1 MNKFDQH
8 IKDKLSQ
15 PQLPPL
21 DAWKNIQE
29 KLDEKEKKK
38 RIIPLF
44 YWIGSTAACLV
55 TGISI
60 YYFNQNDAVNVN
72 HTPTNEVVKT
82 KSTSKESIKKDWNN
96 IEHTNEKSFDN
107 KIVSSVKKSSKSNQK
122 TIQSSSSYFEN
133 IIGESTLFS
142 NIIPDKKEDKT
153 QELSQTNSTQKD
165 NFVQNNSI
173 NTPKNEVSE
182 KEVKPNILE
191 EKPLEFVLQEEEK
204 KKEKEK
210 IEIKQK
216 SPLLTVSS
224 YINPT
229 KMLDS
234 KSILADEFNDHTI
247 KNNLTVAYGAKISV
261 RINDKINVRSGVAK
275 VELEQNTTNV
285 NSGIN
290 MGVYALSAS
299 NPKTAN
305 NITYHSNIRVIPHQS
320 YQNAVM
326 TMLSSE
332 TNNMEQKVHYIEIPL
347 EIEYKLASFDKFN
360 ILAIAGG
367 SYYVVTKNT
376 ISLEDVNTR
385 SQYKLGEASN
395 LNDMS
400 YSANAGVKLE
410 YNLSNKSSINL
421 EPNYRYMLNPL
432 KNVDAK
438 NPSLL
443 GLNLGFSI
451 KF

>member
-55 TGISI
+55 AGISI
-60 YYFNQNDAVNVN
+60 YYFNQNDTINVN
-72 HTPTNEVVKT
+72 HMPTNEVVKT

-142 NIIPDKKEDKT
+142 NTIPNQKEDKT
-153 QELSQTNSTQKD
+153 LELSQKNSTQKD
-165 NFVQNNSI
+165 NFVQNNSSI
-173 NTPKNEVSE
+173 NPKNEVSE
-182 KEVKPNILE
+182 KETNPKILE
-191 EKPLEFVLQEEEK
+191 EKPLELVLQEEEK
-204 KKEKEK
+204 KKEKV
-210 IEIKQK
+210 EIKQK
-216 SPLLTVSS
+216 SPLLTISS

-229 KMLDS
+229 KVLES
-234 KSILADEFNDHTI
+234 KSILANEFNDYNI
-247 KNNLTVAYGAKISV
+247 KNNITVAYGAKVSV
-261 RINDKINVRSGVAK
+261 RLNDKINVRSGIAK
-275 VELEQNTTNV
+275 VELEQNTTNI

-290 MGVYALSAS
+290 TGVYALSAS
-299 NPKTAN
+299 MPKSSN
-305 NITYHSNIRVIPHQS
+305 NITYHSNIRVVGDNTSHTT
-320 YQNAVM
+320 M

-332 TNNMEQKVHYIEIPL
+332 TNTMEQKVHYIEVPL

-367 SYYVVTKNT
+367 SYFAVTKNS
-376 ISLEDVNTR
+376 ISLADTNTR
-385 SQYKLGEASN
+385 SNYKLGEANN
-395 LNDMS
+395 LNNSS

-443 GLNLGFSI
+443 GLNIGFSI

>member
-15 PQLPPL
+15 PQLPPM

-55 TGISI
+55 AGISI

-72 HTPTNEVVKT
+72 HIPTNEVVKT
-82 KSTSKESIKKDWNN
+82 KSTSKESIEKNWNN
-96 IEHTNEKSFDN
+96 IDHTNENSSDK
-107 KIVSSVKKSSKSNQK
+107 KIVSSVKNSTESNQK
-122 TIQSSSSYFEN
+122 TIQHSNSYFEN
-133 IIGESTLFS
+133 VIGESSLFS
-142 NIIPDKKEDKT
+142 NIIPNQKEDKT
-153 QELSQTNSTQKD
+153 QELGQTSSTQKD

-191 EKPLEFVLQEEEK
+191 EKPLELVLQEEK

-210 IEIKQK
+210 VEIKQK

-261 RINDKINVRSGVAK
+261 RINDKINVRSGISK
-275 VELEQNTTNV
+275 VELEQNTTNI

-305 NITYHSNIRVIPHQS
+305 NITYHSNIRVIPDQS
-320 YQNAVM
+320 NQNAVM
-326 TMLSSE
+326 TMLSSD

-347 EIEYKLASFDKFN
+347 EVEYKLASFDKFN
-360 ILAIAGG
+360 LLATAGG

-376 ISLEDVNTR
+376 ISLADVNTR

>member
-142 NIIPDKKEDKT
+142 NTIPNQKEDKT
-153 QELSQTNSTQKD
+153 LELSQKNSTQKD
-165 NFVQNNSI
+165 NFVQNNSSI
-173 NTPKNEVSE
+173 NPKNEVSE
-182 KEVKPNILE
+182 KETNPKILE
-191 EKPLEFVLQEEEK
+191 EKPLELVLQEEEK
-204 KKEKEK
+204 KKEKV
-210 IEIKQK
+210 EIKQK

-234 KSILADEFNDHTI
+234 KSILANEFNDYNI
-247 KNNLTVAYGAKISV
+247 KNNITVAYGAKVSV
-261 RINDKINVRSGVAK
+261 RLNDKINVRSGIAK
-275 VELEQNTTNV
+275 VELEQNTTNI

-290 MGVYALSAS
+290 TGVYALSAS
-299 NPKTAN
+299 MPKSSN
-305 NITYHSNIRVIPHQS
+305 NITYHSNIRVVGDNTSHTT
-320 YQNAVM
+320 M

-332 TNNMEQKVHYIEIPL
+332 TNTMEQKVHYIEVPL

-367 SYYVVTKNT
+367 SYFAVTKNS
-376 ISLEDVNTR
+376 ISLADTNTR
-385 SQYKLGEASN
+385 SNYKLGEANN
-395 LNDMS
+395 LNNSS

-443 GLNLGFSI
+443 GLNIGFSI

>member
-15 PQLPPL
+15 PQLPPM

-55 TGISI
+55 AGISI
-60 YYFNQNDAVNVN
+60 YYFNQNDAINVN
-72 HTPTNEVVKT
+72 HIPTNEVVKT
-82 KSTSKESIKKDWNN
+82 KSTSGESIEKDWNN
-96 IEHTNEKSFDN
+96 IEHTNEKSSDK
-107 KIVSSVKKSSKSNQK
+107 KIVSSVKKSTESNQK
-122 TIQSSSSYFEN
+122 TIQHSNSYLEN
-133 IIGESTLFS
+133 VIGESTLFS
-142 NIIPDKKEDKT
+142 NTIPNQKDDKT
-153 QELSQTNSTQKD
+153 KELAQTNSTQND

-173 NTPKNEVSE
+173 STQKNEVSE

-191 EKPLEFVLQEEEK
+191 EKPLELVLQEEK

-210 IEIKQK
+210 VEIKQK

-261 RINDKINVRSGVAK
+261 RINDKINVRSGISK
-275 VELEQNTTNV
+275 VELEQNTTNI

-305 NITYHSNIRVIPHQS
+305 NITYHSNIRVIPDQS
-320 YQNAVM
+320 NQNAVM

-332 TNNMEQKVHYIEIPL
+332 TNTMEQKVHYIEVPL
-347 EIEYKLASFDKFN
+347 EVEYKLASFDKFN

-367 SYYVVTKNT
+367 SYYAVTKNS
-376 ISLEDVNTR
+376 ISLADTNTR
-385 SQYKLGEASN
+385 SNYKLGEANN
-395 LNDMS
+395 LNNSS

>member
-82 KSTSKESIKKDWNN
+82 KSTSKESIKKDLNN
-96 IEHTNEKSFDN
+96 IEHTKEKSFDN

-142 NIIPDKKEDKT
+142 NTIPNQKEDKT
-153 QELSQTNSTQKD
+153 LELSQKNSTQKD
-165 NFVQNNSI
+165 NFVQNNSSI
-173 NTPKNEVSE
+173 NPKNEVSE
-182 KEVKPNILE
+182 KETNPKILE
-191 EKPLEFVLQEEEK
+191 EKPLELVLQEEEK
-204 KKEKEK
+204 KKEKV
-210 IEIKQK
+210 EIKQK
-216 SPLLTVSS
+216 SPLLTISS

-229 KMLDS
+229 KVLES
-234 KSILADEFNDHTI
+234 KSILANEFNDYNI
-247 KNNLTVAYGAKISV
+247 KNNITVAYGAKVSV
-261 RINDKINVRSGVAK
+261 RLNDKINVRSGIAK
-275 VELEQNTTNV
+275 VELEQNTTNI

-290 MGVYALSAS
+290 TGVYALSAS
-299 NPKTAN
+299 MPKSSN
-305 NITYHSNIRVIPHQS
+305 NITYHSNIRVVGDNTSHTT
-320 YQNAVM
+320 M

-332 TNNMEQKVHYIEIPL
+332 TNTMEQKVHYIEVPL

-367 SYYVVTKNT
+367 SYFAVTKNS
-376 ISLEDVNTR
+376 ISLADTNTR
-385 SQYKLGEASN
+385 SNYKLGEANN
-395 LNDMS
+395 LNNSS

-443 GLNLGFSI
+443 GLNIGFSI

>member
-15 PQLPPL
+15 PQLPPM

-55 TGISI
+55 AGISI
-60 YYFNQNDAVNVN
+60 YYFNQNDAINVN
-72 HTPTNEVVKT
+72 HIPTNEVVKT
-82 KSTSKESIKKDWNN
+82 KSTSGESIEKDWNN
-96 IEHTNEKSFDN
+96 IEHTNEKSSDK
-107 KIVSSVKKSSKSNQK
+107 KIVSSVKKSTESNQK
-122 TIQSSSSYFEN
+122 TIQHSNSYLEN
-133 IIGESTLFS
+133 VIGESTLFS
-142 NIIPDKKEDKT
+142 NTIPNQKDDKT
-153 QELSQTNSTQKD
+153 KELAQTNSTQND

-173 NTPKNEVSE
+173 STQKNEVSE
-182 KEVKPNILE
+182 KEVKPKILE
-191 EKPLEFVLQEEEK
+191 EKPLELVLQEEK

-210 IEIKQK
+210 VEIKQK

-247 KNNLTVAYGAKISV
+247 KNNLTVAYGAKGSV
-261 RINDKINVRSGVAK
+261 RINEKLNVCSGIAK

-299 NPKTAN
+299 NPKTSN
-305 NITYHSNIRVIPHQS
+305 NITYHSNIRVIPDQS
-320 YQNAVM
+320 NQNAVM

-347 EIEYKLASFDKFN
+347 EVEYKLASFDKFN
-360 ILAIAGG
+360 LLATAGG

-376 ISLEDVNTR
+376 ISLADVNTR

-410 YNLSNKSSINL
+410 YNLSNRSSINL

-432 KNVDAK
+432 KNVDTK

>member
-15 PQLPPL
+15 PQLPPM

-55 TGISI
+55 AGISI

-72 HTPTNEVVKT
+72 HIPTNEVVKT
-82 KSTSKESIKKDWNN
+82 KSTSKESIEKNWNN
-96 IEHTNEKSFDN
+96 IDHTNENSSDK
-107 KIVSSVKKSSKSNQK
+107 KIVFSVKKSSKSNQK

-142 NIIPDKKEDKT
+142 NTIPNQKEDKT
-153 QELSQTNSTQKD
+153 LELSQKNSTQKD
-165 NFVQNNSI
+165 NFVQNNSSI
-173 NTPKNEVSE
+173 NPKNEVSE
-182 KEVKPNILE
+182 KETNPKILE
-191 EKPLEFVLQEEEK
+191 EKPLELVLQEEEK
-204 KKEKEK
+204 KKEKV
-210 IEIKQK
+210 EIKQK
-216 SPLLTVSS
+216 SPLLTISS

-229 KMLDS
+229 KVLES
-234 KSILADEFNDHTI
+234 KSILANEFNDYNI
-247 KNNLTVAYGAKISV
+247 KNNITVAYGAKVSV
-261 RINDKINVRSGVAK
+261 RLNDKINVRSGIAK
-275 VELEQNTTNV
+275 VELEQNTTNI

-290 MGVYALSAS
+290 TGVYALSAS
-299 NPKTAN
+299 MPKSSN
-305 NITYHSNIRVIPHQS
+305 NITYHSNIRVVGDNTSHTT
-320 YQNAVM
+320 M

-332 TNNMEQKVHYIEIPL
+332 TNTMEQKVHYIEVPL

-367 SYYVVTKNT
+367 SYFAVTKNS
-376 ISLEDVNTR
+376 ISLADTNTR
-385 SQYKLGEASN
+385 SNYKLGEANN
-395 LNDMS
+395 LNNSS

-443 GLNLGFSI
+443 GLNIGFSI

>member
-15 PQLPPL
+15 PQLPPM

-55 TGISI
+55 AGISI
-60 YYFNQNDAVNVN
+60 YYFNQNDTINVN
-72 HTPTNEVVKT
+72 HMPTNEVVKT

-96 IEHTNEKSFDN
+96 IDHTNENSSDK
-107 KIVSSVKKSSKSNQK
+107 KIVSSVKNSTESNQK
-122 TIQSSSSYFEN
+122 TIQHSNSYFEN
-133 IIGESTLFS
+133 VIGESSLFS
-142 NIIPDKKEDKT
+142 NIIPNQKEDKT
-153 QELSQTNSTQKD
+153 QELGQTRSTQKD

-191 EKPLEFVLQEEEK
+191 EKPLELVLQEEK

-210 IEIKQK
+210 VEIKQK

-261 RINDKINVRSGVAK
+261 RINDKINVRSGISK
-275 VELEQNTTNV
+275 VELEQNTTNI

-305 NITYHSNIRVIPHQS
+305 NITYHSNIRVIPDQS
-320 YQNAVM
+320 NQNAVM

-332 TNNMEQKVHYIEIPL
+332 TNTMEQKVHYIEVPL
-347 EIEYKLASFDKFN
+347 EVEYKLASFDKFN

-367 SYYVVTKNT
+367 SYYAVTKNS
-376 ISLEDVNTR
+376 ISLADTNTR
-385 SQYKLGEASN
+385 SNYKLGEANN
-395 LNDMS
+395 LNNSS

>member
-15 PQLPPL
+15 PQLPPM

-55 TGISI
+55 AGISI

-72 HTPTNEVVKT
+72 HIPTNEVVKT
-82 KSTSKESIKKDWNN
+82 KSTSKESIEKNWNN
-96 IEHTNEKSFDN
+96 IDHTNENSSDK
-107 KIVSSVKKSSKSNQK
+107 KIVSSVKNSTESNQK
-122 TIQSSSSYFEN
+122 TIQHSNSYFEN
-133 IIGESTLFS
+133 VIGESSLFS
-142 NIIPDKKEDKT
+142 NIIPNQKEDKT
-153 QELSQTNSTQKD
+153 QELGQTRSTQKD

-191 EKPLEFVLQEEEK
+191 EKPLELVLQEEK

-210 IEIKQK
+210 VEIKQK

-247 KNNLTVAYGAKISV
+247 KNNLTIAYGAKVSV
-261 RINDKINVRSGVAK
+261 RVNDKINVRSGIAK

-305 NITYHSNIRVIPHQS
+305 NITYHSNIRVIPDQS
-320 YQNAVM
+320 NQNAVM
-326 TMLSSE
+326 TMLSSD

-347 EIEYKLASFDKFN
+347 EVEYKLASFDKFN
-360 ILAIAGG
+360 LLATAGG

-376 ISLEDVNTR
+376 ISLADVNTR

>member
-55 TGISI
+55 VGISI
-60 YYFNQNDAVNVN
+60 YYFNQNDTINVN

-142 NIIPDKKEDKT
+142 NTIPNQKEDKT
-153 QELSQTNSTQKD
+153 LELSQKNSTQKD
-165 NFVQNNSI
+165 NFVQNNSSI
-173 NTPKNEVSE
+173 NPKNEVSE
-182 KEVKPNILE
+182 KETNPKILE
-191 EKPLEFVLQEEEK
+191 EKPLELVLQEEEK
-204 KKEKEK
+204 KKEKV
-210 IEIKQK
+210 EIKQK
-216 SPLLTVSS
+216 SPLLTISS

-229 KMLDS
+229 KVLES
-234 KSILADEFNDHTI
+234 KSILANEFNDYNI
-247 KNNLTVAYGAKISV
+247 KNNITVAYGAKVSV
-261 RINDKINVRSGVAK
+261 RLNDKINVRSGIAK
-275 VELEQNTTNV
+275 VELEQNTTNI

-290 MGVYALSAS
+290 TGVYALSAS
-299 NPKTAN
+299 MPKSSN
-305 NITYHSNIRVIPHQS
+305 NITYHSNIRVVGDNTSHTT
-320 YQNAVM
+320 M

-332 TNNMEQKVHYIEIPL
+332 TNTMEQKVHYIEVPL

-367 SYYVVTKNT
+367 SYFAVTKNS
-376 ISLEDVNTR
+376 ISLADTNTR
-385 SQYKLGEASN
+385 SNYKLGEANN
-395 LNDMS
+395 LNNSS

-443 GLNLGFSI
+443 GLNIGFSI

>member
-142 NIIPDKKEDKT
+142 NTIPNQKEDKT
-153 QELSQTNSTQKD
+153 LELSQKNSTQKD
-165 NFVQNNSI
+165 NFVQNNSSI
-173 NTPKNEVSE
+173 NPKNEVSE
-182 KEVKPNILE
+182 KETNPKILE
-191 EKPLEFVLQEEEK
+191 EKPLELVLQEEEK
-204 KKEKEK
+204 KKEKV
-210 IEIKQK
+210 EIKQK
-216 SPLLTVSS
+216 SPLLKISS

-229 KMLDS
+229 KVLES
-234 KSILADEFNDHTI
+234 KSILANEFNDYNI
-247 KNNLTVAYGAKISV
+247 KNNITVAYGAKVSV
-261 RINDKINVRSGVAK
+261 RLNDKINVRSGIAK
-275 VELEQNTTNV
+275 VELEQNTTNI

-290 MGVYALSAS
+290 TGVYALSAS
-299 NPKTAN
+299 MPKSSN
-305 NITYHSNIRVIPHQS
+305 NITYHSNIRVVGDNTSHTT
-320 YQNAVM
+320 M

-332 TNNMEQKVHYIEIPL
+332 TNTMEQKVHYIEVPL

-367 SYYVVTKNT
+367 SYFAVTKNS
-376 ISLEDVNTR
+376 ISLADTNTR
-385 SQYKLGEASN
+385 SNYKLGEANN
-395 LNDMS
+395 LNNSS

-443 GLNLGFSI
+443 GLNIGFSI

>member
-55 TGISI
+55 AGISI

-82 KSTSKESIKKDWNN
+82 KSTSKESTKKDWNN

-107 KIVSSVKKSSKSNQK
+107 KIVSSVKKSTESNQK
-122 TIQSSSSYFEN
+122 IIQSSSSYFEN
-133 IIGESTLFS
+133 IIGESSLFS
-142 NIIPDKKEDKT
+142 NIIPNQKEDKT
-153 QELSQTNSTQKD
+153 QELGKTSSTQKD

-182 KEVKPNILE
+182 KEVKLNILE
-191 EKPLEFVLQEEEK
+191 EKPLELVLQEEKKK
-204 KKEKEK
+204 KKEKV
-210 IEIKQK
+210 EIKQK
-216 SPLLTVSS
+216 SPLLTISS

-247 KNNLTVAYGAKISV
+247 KNNLTVTYGAKISV
-261 RINDKINVRSGVAK
+261 RINDKINVRSGISK
-275 VELEQNTTNV
+275 VELEQNTTNI

-290 MGVYALSAS
+290 TGVYALSA
-299 NPKTAN
+299 NMPKSSN
-305 NITYHSNIRVIPHQS
+305 NITYHSNIRVVDDNTSHTT
-320 YQNAVM
+320 M

-332 TNNMEQKVHYIEIPL
+332 TNTMEQKVHYIEVPL
-347 EIEYKLASFDKFN
+347 EVEYKLASFDKFN

-367 SYYVVTKNT
+367 SYYAVTKNS
-376 ISLEDVNTR
+376 ISLADTNTR
-385 SQYKLGEASN
+385 SNYKLGEANN
-395 LNDMS
+395 LNNSS

>member
-8 IKDKLSQ
+8 FKDKLSQ

-44 YWIGSTAACLV
+44 YWIGSTAACLIA
-55 TGISI
+55 GISI
-60 YYFNQNDAVNVN
+60 YYFNQNDAINVN

-82 KSTSKESIKKDWNN
+82 KSTSKESTKKDWNN
-96 IEHTNEKSFDN
+96 IEHTNENSSDK
-107 KIVSSVKKSSKSNQK
+107 KIVSSVKKSTELNQK
-122 TIQSSSSYFEN
+122 IIQRSSSYFEN
-133 IIGESTLFS
+133 IIGESSLFS
-142 NIIPDKKEDKT
+142 NTIPNQKEDKT

-165 NFVQNNSI
+165 NFVQNNSTI
-173 NTPKNEVSE
+173 NPKNEVSE
-182 KEVKPNILE
+182 KETNPKILE
-191 EKPLEFVLQEEEK
+191 EKPLELVLQEEK

-210 IEIKQK
+210 VEIKQK

-305 NITYHSNIRVIPHQS
+305 NITYHSNIRVIPDQS
-320 YQNAVM
+320 NQNAVM
-326 TMLSSE
+326 TMLSSD

-347 EIEYKLASFDKFN
+347 EVEYKLASFDKFN
-360 ILAIAGG
+360 LLATAGG

-376 ISLEDVNTR
+376 ISLADVNTR

>member
-142 NIIPDKKEDKT
+142 NIIPNQKEDKT

-165 NFVQNNSI
+165 NFVQNNSTI
-173 NTPKNEVSE
+173 NPKNEASE
-182 KEVKPNILE
+182 KETNPKILE
-191 EKPLEFVLQEEEK
+191 EKPLELVLQEEK

-210 IEIKQK
+210 VEIKQK

-247 KNNLTVAYGAKISV
+247 KNNLTVAYGAKVSV
-261 RINDKINVRSGVAK
+261 RINDKINVRSGIAK

-305 NITYHSNIRVIPHQS
+305 NITYHSNIRVIPDQS
-320 YQNAVM
+320 NQNAVM

-347 EIEYKLASFDKFN
+347 EVEYKLASFDKFN
-360 ILAIAGG
+360 LLATAGG

-376 ISLEDVNTR
+376 ISLADVNTR

>member
-82 KSTSKESIKKDWNN
+82 KSTSKESIKKDLNN
-96 IEHTNEKSFDN
+96 IEHTKEKPFDN

-142 NIIPDKKEDKT
+142 NTIPNQKEDKT
-153 QELSQTNSTQKD
+153 LELSQKNSTQKD
-165 NFVQNNSI
+165 NFVQNNSSI
-173 NTPKNEVSE
+173 NPKNEVSE
-182 KEVKPNILE
+182 KETNPKILE
-191 EKPLEFVLQEEEK
+191 EKPLELVLQEEEK
-204 KKEKEK
+204 KKEKV
-210 IEIKQK
+210 EIKQK
-216 SPLLTVSS
+216 SPLLTISS

-229 KMLDS
+229 KVLES
-234 KSILADEFNDHTI
+234 KSILANEFNDYNI
-247 KNNLTVAYGAKISV
+247 KNNITVAYGAKVSV
-261 RINDKINVRSGVAK
+261 RLNDKINVRSGIAK
-275 VELEQNTTNV
+275 VELEQNTTNI

-290 MGVYALSAS
+290 TGVYALSAS
-299 NPKTAN
+299 MPKSSN
-305 NITYHSNIRVIPHQS
+305 NITYHSNIRVVGDNTSHTT
-320 YQNAVM
+320 M

-332 TNNMEQKVHYIEIPL
+332 TNTMEQKVHYIEVPL

-367 SYYVVTKNT
+367 SYFAVTKNS
-376 ISLEDVNTR
+376 ISLADTNTR
-385 SQYKLGEASN
+385 SNYKLGEANN
-395 LNDMS
+395 LNNSS

-443 GLNLGFSI
+443 GLNIGFSI

>member
-15 PQLPPL
+15 PQLPPM

-55 TGISI
+55 AGISI

-72 HTPTNEVVKT
+72 HIPTNEVVKT
-82 KSTSKESIKKDWNN
+82 KSTSKESIEKNWNN
-96 IEHTNEKSFDN
+96 IDHTNENSSDK
-107 KIVSSVKKSSKSNQK
+107 KIVSSVKNSTESNQK
-122 TIQSSSSYFEN
+122 TIQHSSSYFEN
-133 IIGESTLFS
+133 IIGESSLFS
-142 NIIPDKKEDKT
+142 NIIPNQKEDKT
-153 QELSQTNSTQKD
+153 QELGQTSSTQKD

-191 EKPLEFVLQEEEK
+191 EKPLELVLQEEK

-210 IEIKQK
+210 VEIKQK

-247 KNNLTVAYGAKISV
+247 KNNLTIAYGAKVSV
-261 RINDKINVRSGVAK
+261 RVNDKINVRSGIAK

-305 NITYHSNIRVIPHQS
+305 NITYHSNIRVIPDQS
-320 YQNAVM
+320 NQNAVM
-326 TMLSSE
+326 TMLSSD

-347 EIEYKLASFDKFN
+347 EVEYKLASFDKFN
-360 ILAIAGG
+360 LLATAGG

-376 ISLEDVNTR
+376 ISLADVNTR

>member
-55 TGISI
+55 VGISI
-60 YYFNQNDAVNVN
+60 YYFNQNDTINVN
-72 HTPTNEVVKT
+72 HMPTNEVVKT

-142 NIIPDKKEDKT
+142 NTIPNQKEDKT
-153 QELSQTNSTQKD
+153 LELSQKNSTQKD
-165 NFVQNNSI
+165 NFVQNNSSI
-173 NTPKNEVSE
+173 NPKNEVSE
-182 KEVKPNILE
+182 KETNPKILE
-191 EKPLEFVLQEEEK
+191 EKPLELVLQEEEK
-204 KKEKEK
+204 KKEKV
-210 IEIKQK
+210 EIKQK
-216 SPLLTVSS
+216 SPLLTISS

-229 KMLDS
+229 KVLES
-234 KSILADEFNDHTI
+234 KSILANEFNDYNI
-247 KNNLTVAYGAKISV
+247 KNNITVAYGAKVSV
-261 RINDKINVRSGVAK
+261 RLNDKINVRSGIAK
-275 VELEQNTTNV
+275 VELEQNTTNI

-290 MGVYALSAS
+290 TGVYALSA
-299 NPKTAN
+299 NMPKSSN
-305 NITYHSNIRVIPHQS
+305 NITYHSNIRVVDDNTSHTT
-320 YQNAVM
+320 M

-332 TNNMEQKVHYIEIPL
+332 TNTMEQKVHYIEVPL
-347 EIEYKLASFDKFN
+347 EVEYKLASFDKFN
-360 ILAIAGG
+360 IIAIAGG
-367 SYYVVTKNT
+367 SYFAVTKNS
-376 ISLEDVNTR
+376 ISLADTNTR
-385 SQYKLGEASN
+385 SNYKLGEANN
-395 LNDMS
+395 LNNSS

-443 GLNLGFSI
+443 GLNIGFSI

>member
-55 TGISI
+55 AGISI

-82 KSTSKESIKKDWNN
+82 KSTSKESTKKDWNN
-96 IEHTNEKSFDN
+96 IEHTNEKSSDN
-107 KIVSSVKKSSKSNQK
+107 KIVSSVKKSTESNQK
-122 TIQSSSSYFEN
+122 IIQSSSSYFEN
-133 IIGESTLFS
+133 IIGESSLFS
-142 NIIPDKKEDKT
+142 NIIPNQKEDKT
-153 QELSQTNSTQKD
+153 QELGQTSSTQKD
-165 NFVQNNSI
+165 NFVQNNSSF
-173 NTPKNEVSE
+173 NPKNEVSG
-182 KEVKPNILE
+182 KETNPKILE
-191 EKPLEFVLQEEEK
+191 EKPLELVLQEEKKK
-204 KKEKEK
+204 KKEKV
-210 IEIKQK
+210 EIKQK
-216 SPLLTVSS
+216 SPLLTISS

-247 KNNLTVAYGAKISV
+247 KNNLTVTYGAKISV
-261 RINDKINVRSGVAK
+261 RINDKINVRSGISK
-275 VELEQNTTNV
+275 VELEQNTTNI

-290 MGVYALSAS
+290 TGVYALSA
-299 NPKTAN
+299 NMPKSPN
-305 NITYHSNIRVIPHQS
+305 NITYHSNIRVVDDNTSHTT
-320 YQNAVM
+320 M

-332 TNNMEQKVHYIEIPL
+332 TNTMEQKVHYIEVPL
-347 EIEYKLASFDKFN
+347 EVEYKLASFDKFN

-367 SYYVVTKNT
+367 SYYAVTKNS
-376 ISLEDVNTR
+376 ISLADTNTR
-385 SQYKLGEASN
+385 SNYKLGEANN
-395 LNDMS
+395 LNNSS

>member
-15 PQLPPL
+15 PQLPPM

-55 TGISI
+55 AGISI

-72 HTPTNEVVKT
+72 HIPTNEVVKT
-82 KSTSKESIKKDWNN
+82 KSTSKESIEKNWNN
-96 IEHTNEKSFDN
+96 IDHTNENSSDK
-107 KIVSSVKKSSKSNQK
+107 KIVSSVKNSTESNQK
-122 TIQSSSSYFEN
+122 TIQHSNSYFEN
-133 IIGESTLFS
+133 VIGESSLFS
-142 NIIPDKKEDKT
+142 NIIPNQKEDKT
-153 QELSQTNSTQKD
+153 QELGQTSSTQKD

-191 EKPLEFVLQEEEK
+191 EKPLELVLQEEK

-210 IEIKQK
+210 VEIKQK

-247 KNNLTVAYGAKISV
+247 KNNLTIAYGAKVSV
-261 RINDKINVRSGVAK
+261 RVNDKINVRSGIAK

-305 NITYHSNIRVIPHQS
+305 NITYHSNIRVIPDQS
-320 YQNAVM
+320 NQNAVM
-326 TMLSSE
+326 TMLSSD

-347 EIEYKLASFDKFN
+347 EVEYKLASFDKFN
-360 ILAIAGG
+360 LLATAGG

-376 ISLEDVNTR
+376 ISLADVNTR

>member
-15 PQLPPL
+15 PQLPPM

-55 TGISI
+55 AGISI

-72 HTPTNEVVKT
+72 HIPTNEVVKT
-82 KSTSKESIKKDWNN
+82 KSTSKESIEKNWNN
-96 IEHTNEKSFDN
+96 IDHTNENSSDK
-107 KIVSSVKKSSKSNQK
+107 KIVSSVKKSTESNQK
-122 TIQSSSSYFEN
+122 TIQHSSSYFEN
-133 IIGESTLFS
+133 IIGESSLFS
-142 NIIPDKKEDKT
+142 NIIPNQKEDKT
-153 QELSQTNSTQKD
+153 QELGQTSSTQKD

-191 EKPLEFVLQEEEK
+191 EKPLELVLQEEK

-210 IEIKQK
+210 VEIKQK

-247 KNNLTVAYGAKISV
+247 KNNLTVTYGAKISV
-261 RINDKINVRSGVAK
+261 RINDKINVRSGISK

-347 EIEYKLASFDKFN
+347 EVEYKLASFDKFN

-367 SYYVVTKNT
+367 SYYAVTKNS
-376 ISLEDVNTR
+376 ISLADTNTR
-385 SQYKLGEASN
+385 SNYKLGEANN
-395 LNDMS
+395 LNNSS

>member
-15 PQLPPL
+15 PQLPPM

-55 TGISI
+55 AGISI

-72 HTPTNEVVKT
+72 HIPTNEVVKT
-82 KSTSKESIKKDWNN
+82 KSTSKESIEKNWNN
-96 IEHTNEKSFDN
+96 IDHTNENSSDK
-107 KIVSSVKKSSKSNQK
+107 KIVSSVKNSTESNQK
-122 TIQSSSSYFEN
+122 TIQHSNSYFEN
-133 IIGESTLFS
+133 VIGESSLFS
-142 NIIPDKKEDKT
+142 NIIPNQKEDKT
-153 QELSQTNSTQKD
+153 QELGQTSSTQKD

-191 EKPLEFVLQEEEK
+191 EKPLELVLQEEK

-210 IEIKQK
+210 VEIKQK

-261 RINDKINVRSGVAK
+261 RINDKINVRSGISK
-275 VELEQNTTNV
+275 VELEQNTTNI

-305 NITYHSNIRVIPHQS
+305 NITYHSNIRVIPDQS
-320 YQNAVM
+320 NQNAVM

-332 TNNMEQKVHYIEIPL
+332 TNTMEQKVHYIEVPL
-347 EIEYKLASFDKFN
+347 EVEYKLASFDKFN

-367 SYYVVTKNT
+367 SYYAVTKNS
-376 ISLEDVNTR
+376 ISLADTNTR
-385 SQYKLGEASN
+385 SNYKLGEANN
-395 LNDMS
+395 LNNSS

>member
-55 TGISI
+55 VGISI
-60 YYFNQNDAVNVN
+60 YYFNQNDTINVN
-72 HTPTNEVVKT
+72 HMPTNEVVKT

-142 NIIPDKKEDKT
+142 NTIPNQKEDKT
-153 QELSQTNSTQKD
+153 LELSQKNSTQKD
-165 NFVQNNSI
+165 NFVQNNSSI
-173 NTPKNEVSE
+173 NPKNEVSE
-182 KEVKPNILE
+182 KETNPKILE
-191 EKPLEFVLQEEEK
+191 EKPLELVLQEEEK
-204 KKEKEK
+204 KKEKV
-210 IEIKQK
+210 EIKQK
-216 SPLLTVSS
+216 SPLLTISS

-229 KMLDS
+229 KVLES
-234 KSILADEFNDHTI
+234 KSILANEFNDYNI
-247 KNNLTVAYGAKISV
+247 KNNITVAYGAKVSV
-261 RINDKINVRSGVAK
+261 RLNDKINVRSGIAK
-275 VELEQNTTNV
+275 VELEQNTTNI

-290 MGVYALSAS
+290 TGVYALSAS
-299 NPKTAN
+299 MPKSSN
-305 NITYHSNIRVIPHQS
+305 NITYHSNIRVVGDNTSHTT
-320 YQNAVM
+320 M

-347 EIEYKLASFDKFN
+347 EVEYKLASFDKFN

-367 SYYVVTKNT
+367 SYFAVTKNS
-376 ISLEDVNTR
+376 ISLADTNTR
-385 SQYKLGEASN
+385 SNYKLGEANN
-395 LNDMS
+395 LNNSS

-443 GLNLGFSI
+443 GLNIGFSI

>member
-8 IKDKLSQ
+8 FKDKLSQ

-29 KLDEKEKKK
+29 KLEEKEKKK

-55 TGISI
+55 AGISI

-72 HTPTNEVVKT
+72 HIPTNEVVKT
-82 KSTSKESIKKDWNN
+82 KSTSKESIEKDWNN
-96 IEHTNEKSFDN
+96 IEHTNERSSDK
-107 KIVSSVKKSSKSNQK
+107 KIVSSVKNSTESNQK
-122 TIQSSSSYFEN
+122 TTQHSNSYFEN

-142 NIIPDKKEDKT
+142 NTIPNQKEDKT
-153 QELSQTNSTQKD
+153 LELSQKNSTQKD
-165 NFVQNNSI
+165 NFVQNNSSI
-173 NTPKNEVSE
+173 NPKNEVSE
-182 KEVKPNILE
+182 KETNPKILE
-191 EKPLEFVLQEEEK
+191 EKPLELVLQEEEK
-204 KKEKEK
+204 KKEKV
-210 IEIKQK
+210 EIKQK
-216 SPLLTVSS
+216 SPLLTISS

-229 KMLDS
+229 KVLES
-234 KSILADEFNDHTI
+234 KSILANEFNDYNI
-247 KNNLTVAYGAKISV
+247 KNNITVAYGAKVSV
-261 RINDKINVRSGVAK
+261 RLNDKINVRSGIAK
-275 VELEQNTTNV
+275 VELEQNTTNI

-290 MGVYALSAS
+290 TGVYALSAS
-299 NPKTAN
+299 MPKSSN
-305 NITYHSNIRVIPHQS
+305 NITYHSNIRVVGDNTSHTT
-320 YQNAVM
+320 M

-332 TNNMEQKVHYIEIPL
+332 TNTMEQKVHYIEVPL

-367 SYYVVTKNT
+367 SYFAVTKNS
-376 ISLEDVNTR
+376 ISLADTNTR
-385 SQYKLGEASN
+385 SNYKLGEANN
-395 LNDMS
+395 LNNSS

-443 GLNLGFSI
+443 GLNIGFSI

>member
-55 TGISI
+55 VGISI
-60 YYFNQNDAVNVN
+60 YYFNQNDTINVN
-72 HTPTNEVVKT
+72 HMPTNEVVKT

-142 NIIPDKKEDKT
+142 NTIPNQKEDKT
-153 QELSQTNSTQKD
+153 LELSQKNSTQKD
-165 NFVQNNSI
+165 NFVQNNSSI
-173 NTPKNEVSE
+173 NPKNEVSE
-182 KEVKPNILE
+182 KETNPKILE
-191 EKPLEFVLQEEEK
+191 EKPLELVLQEEEK
-204 KKEKEK
+204 KKEKV
-210 IEIKQK
+210 EIKQK
-216 SPLLTVSS
+216 SPLLTISS

-229 KMLDS
+229 KVLES
-234 KSILADEFNDHTI
+234 KSILANEFNDYNI
-247 KNNLTVAYGAKISV
+247 KNNITVAYGAKVSV
-261 RINDKINVRSGVAK
+261 RLNDKINVRSGIAK
-275 VELEQNTTNV
+275 VELEQNTTNI

-290 MGVYALSAS
+290 TGVYALSAS
-299 NPKTAN
+299 MPKSSN
-305 NITYHSNIRVIPHQS
+305 NITYHSNIRVVGDNTSHTT
-320 YQNAVM
+320 M

-332 TNNMEQKVHYIEIPL
+332 TNTMEQKVHYIEVPL
-347 EIEYKLASFDKFN
+347 EVEYKLASFDKFN
-360 ILAIAGG
+360 IIAIAGG
-367 SYYVVTKNT
+367 SYFAVTKNS
-376 ISLEDVNTR
+376 ISLADTNTR
-385 SQYKLGEASN
+385 SNYKLGEANN
-395 LNDMS
+395 LNNSS

-443 GLNLGFSI
+443 GLNIGFSI

>member
-82 KSTSKESIKKDWNN
+82 KSTSKESIEKDWNN
-96 IEHTNEKSFDN
+96 IEHTNERSSDK
-107 KIVSSVKKSSKSNQK
+107 KIVSSVKNSTESNQK
-122 TIQSSSSYFEN
+122 TTQHSNSYFEN
-133 IIGESTLFS
+133 IIGESSLFS

-153 QELSQTNSTQKD
+153 QELSQKNSTQKD
-165 NFVQNNSI
+165 NFVQNNSSI
-173 NTPKNEVSE
+173 NPKNEVSE
-182 KEVKPNILE
+182 KETNPKILE
-191 EKPLEFVLQEEEK
+191 EKPLELVLQEEEK
-204 KKEKEK
+204 KKEKV
-210 IEIKQK
+210 EIKQK
-216 SPLLTVSS
+216 SPLLTISS

-229 KMLDS
+229 KVLES
-234 KSILADEFNDHTI
+234 KSILANEFNDYNI
-247 KNNLTVAYGAKISV
+247 KNNITVAYGAKVSV
-261 RINDKINVRSGVAK
+261 RLNDKINVRSGIAK
-275 VELEQNTTNV
+275 VELEQNTTNI

-290 MGVYALSAS
+290 TGVYALSAS
-299 NPKTAN
+299 MPKSSN
-305 NITYHSNIRVIPHQS
+305 NITYHSNIRVVGDNTSHTT
-320 YQNAVM
+320 M

-347 EIEYKLASFDKFN
+347 EVEYKLASFDKFN
-360 ILAIAGG
+360 LLATAGG

>member
-55 TGISI
+55 AGISI

-142 NIIPDKKEDKT
+142 NTIPNQKEDKT
-153 QELSQTNSTQKD
+153 LELSQKNSTQKD
-165 NFVQNNSI
+165 NFVQNNSSI
-173 NTPKNEVSE
+173 NPKNEVSE
-182 KEVKPNILE
+182 KETNPKILE
-191 EKPLEFVLQEEEK
+191 EKPLELVLQEEEK
-204 KKEKEK
+204 KKEKV
-210 IEIKQK
+210 EIKQK
-216 SPLLTVSS
+216 SPLLTISS

-229 KMLDS
+229 KVLES
-234 KSILADEFNDHTI
+234 KSILANEFNDYNI
-247 KNNLTVAYGAKISV
+247 KNNITVAYGAKVSV
-261 RINDKINVRSGVAK
+261 RLNDKINVRSGIAK
-275 VELEQNTTNV
+275 VELEQNTTNI

-290 MGVYALSAS
+290 TGVYALSAS
-299 NPKTAN
+299 MPKSSN
-305 NITYHSNIRVIPHQS
+305 NITYHSNIRVVGDNTSHTT
-320 YQNAVM
+320 M

-332 TNNMEQKVHYIEIPL
+332 TNTMEQKVHYIEVPL

-360 ILAIAGG
+360 LLATAGG

-376 ISLEDVNTR
+376 ISLADVNTR

-443 GLNLGFSI
+443 GLNIGFSI

>member
-15 PQLPPL
+15 PQLPPM

-55 TGISI
+55 AGISI

-72 HTPTNEVVKT
+72 HIPTNEVVKT
-82 KSTSKESIKKDWNN
+82 KSTSKESIEKNWNN
-96 IEHTNEKSFDN
+96 IDHTNENSSDK
-107 KIVSSVKKSSKSNQK
+107 KIVSSVKNSTESNQK
-122 TIQSSSSYFEN
+122 TIQHSNSYFEN
-133 IIGESTLFS
+133 VIGESSLFS
-142 NIIPDKKEDKT
+142 NIIPNQKEDKT
-153 QELSQTNSTQKD
+153 QELGQTRSTQKD

-191 EKPLEFVLQEEEK
+191 EKPLELVLQEEK

-210 IEIKQK
+210 VEIKQK

-261 RINDKINVRSGVAK
+261 RINDKINVRSGISK
-275 VELEQNTTNV
+275 VELEQNTTNI

-305 NITYHSNIRVIPHQS
+305 NITYHSNIRVIPDQS
-320 YQNAVM
+320 NQNAVM

-332 TNNMEQKVHYIEIPL
+332 TNTMEQKVHYIEVPL
-347 EIEYKLASFDKFN
+347 EVEYKLASFDKFN

-367 SYYVVTKNT
+367 SYYAVTKNS
-376 ISLEDVNTR
+376 ISLADTNTR
-385 SQYKLGEASN
+385 SNYKLGEANN
-395 LNDMS
+395 LNNSS

>member
-55 TGISI
+55 AGISI
-60 YYFNQNDAVNVN
+60 YYFNQNDTINVN
-72 HTPTNEVVKT
+72 HMPTNEVVKT

-133 IIGESTLFS
+133 IIGESSLFS

-347 EIEYKLASFDKFN
+347 EVEYKLASFDKFN
-360 ILAIAGG
+360 LLATAGG

>member
-15 PQLPPL
+15 PQLPPM

-55 TGISI
+55 AGISI

-72 HTPTNEVVKT
+72 HIPTNEVVKT
-82 KSTSKESIKKDWNN
+82 KSTSKESIEKNWNN
-96 IEHTNEKSFDN
+96 IDHTNENSSDK
-107 KIVSSVKKSSKSNQK
+107 KIVSSVKNSTESNQK
-122 TIQSSSSYFEN
+122 TIQHSNSYFEN
-133 IIGESTLFS
+133 VIGESSLFS
-142 NIIPDKKEDKT
+142 NIIPNQKEDKT
-153 QELSQTNSTQKD
+153 QELGQTRSTQKD

-191 EKPLEFVLQEEEK
+191 EKPLELVLQEEK

-210 IEIKQK
+210 VEIKQK

-261 RINDKINVRSGVAK
+261 RINDKINVRSGISK
-275 VELEQNTTNV
+275 VELEQNTTNI

-305 NITYHSNIRVIPHQS
+305 NITYHSNIRVIPDQS
-320 YQNAVM
+320 NQNAVM

-347 EIEYKLASFDKFN
+347 EVEYKLASFDKFN
-360 ILAIAGG
+360 LLATAGG

-376 ISLEDVNTR
+376 ISLADVNTR

>member
-15 PQLPPL
+15 AQLPPM

-55 TGISI
+55 AGISI

-72 HTPTNEVVKT
+72 HIPTNEVVKT
-82 KSTSKESIKKDWNN
+82 KSTSGESIEKDLNN
-96 IEHTNEKSFDN
+96 IEHTKEKSSDK
-107 KIVSSVKKSSKSNQK
+107 KIVSSVKNSTELNQK
-122 TIQSSSSYFEN
+122 IIQSSSSYFEN
-133 IIGESTLFS
+133 IIGESSLFS
-142 NIIPDKKEDKT
+142 NTLPNQKEDKI
-153 QELSQTNSTQKD
+153 QELGQTNSIQKD
-165 NFVQNNSI
+165 NFVQNNSSI
-173 NTPKNEVSE
+173 NPKNEVSE

-191 EKPLEFVLQEEEK
+191 EKSLELVLQEEK

-247 KNNLTVAYGAKISV
+247 KNNLTVAYGAKVSV
-261 RINDKINVRSGVAK
+261 RINDKINVRSGIAK

-305 NITYHSNIRVIPHQS
+305 NITYHSNIRVIPDQS
-320 YQNAVM
+320 NQNAVM

-347 EIEYKLASFDKFN
+347 EVEYKLASFDKFN
-360 ILAIAGG
+360 LLATAGG

-376 ISLEDVNTR
+376 ISLADVNTR

>member
-142 NIIPDKKEDKT
+142 NTIPNQKEDKT
-153 QELSQTNSTQKD
+153 LELSQKNSTQKD
-165 NFVQNNSI
+165 NFVQNNSSI
-173 NTPKNEVSE
+173 NPKNEVSE
-182 KEVKPNILE
+182 KETNPKILE
-191 EKPLEFVLQEEEK
+191 EKPLELVLQEEEK
-204 KKEKEK
+204 KKEKV
-210 IEIKQK
+210 EIKQK
-216 SPLLTVSS
+216 SPLLTISS

-229 KMLDS
+229 KVLES
-234 KSILADEFNDHTI
+234 KSILANEFNDYNI
-247 KNNLTVAYGAKISV
+247 KNNITVAYGAKVSV
-261 RINDKINVRSGVAK
+261 RLNDKINVRSGIAK
-275 VELEQNTTNV
+275 VELEQNTTNI

-290 MGVYALSAS
+290 TGVYALSAS
-299 NPKTAN
+299 MPKSSN
-305 NITYHSNIRVIPHQS
+305 NITYHSNIRVVGDNTSHTT
-320 YQNAVM
+320 M

-332 TNNMEQKVHYIEIPL
+332 TNTMEQKVHYIEVPL

-367 SYYVVTKNT
+367 SYFAVTKNS
-376 ISLEDVNTR
+376 ISLADTNTR
-385 SQYKLGEASN
+385 SNYKLGEANN
-395 LNDMS
+395 LNNSS

-443 GLNLGFSI
+443 GLNIGFSI

>member
-55 TGISI
+55 AGISI

-72 HTPTNEVVKT
+72 HIPTNEVVKT
-82 KSTSKESIKKDWNN
+82 KSTSKESTKKDWNN
-96 IEHTNEKSFDN
+96 IEHTNEKSSDK
-107 KIVSSVKKSSKSNQK
+107 KIVSSVKKSSESNQK
-122 TIQSSSSYFEN
+122 IIQHSSSYFEN
-133 IIGESTLFS
+133 IIGESSLFS
-142 NIIPDKKEDKT
+142 NIIPNQKEDKT

-165 NFVQNNSI
+165 NFVQNNSTI
-173 NTPKNEVSE
+173 NPKNEASE
-182 KEVKPNILE
+182 KETNPKILE
-191 EKPLEFVLQEEEK
+191 EKPLELVLQEEK

-210 IEIKQK
+210 VEIKQK

-305 NITYHSNIRVIPHQS
+305 NITYHSNIRIIPDQS
-320 YQNAVM
+320 NQNTV
-326 TMLSSE
+326 TTILSSD

-347 EIEYKLASFDKFN
+347 EVEYKLASFDKFN
-360 ILAIAGG
+360 LLATAGG

-376 ISLEDVNTR
+376 ISLADVNTR